1 MGSLECLLCKS
12 QMAAHFD
19 EVFITHLKVQHGTFS
34 NHKLIFNL
42 SRLDQNCLEGI
53 IDFANYKME
62 SEDFT
67 AVEATLREF
76 KTELSSK
83 LKTTLKDPLEYEKT
97 PPSHFEAEEDPL
109 KELLNENLSNI
120 VGKLSNE
127 EKTMPIKLLPRPEV
141 AASVPPPLRSEFVKL
156 SPRPVLV
163 SDSITAAASPP
174 TKLVKPLPCQTEKA
188 TPTPSPLLTMSA
200 ELPEIQISPQ
210 QKEGGGTDKKLFQS
224 VKFLSDRLSER
235 ENNCMCS
242 ICGRGFL
249 SNEKLKRHAIVHDDS
264 QNLLMN
270 RPFIIKK
277 EEPCI
282 KDEPE
287 EKKIDFDIGGV
298 YSSIDSCAEEIKDS
312 EKNEDDYD
320 RNNDLGIIQED
331 DKVHKWTFSS
341 EERKWCIDMFERWK
355 DQPGW
360 YDAVAA
366 EFLKKFPYRAKA
378 PRRAGI
384 YSMVKRMEMYNTC
397 LDRKR
402 SGRPIVNRSN
412 ICDVC
417 GFVAEEKGRSRSQL
431 RDVLRKHK
439 ENHHSEEKECP
450 DCGKLLKGRNY
461 FVHRLSHLPESERK
475 FKCSFCGKGCITKS
489 KLKEHEYIHTDERPF
504 SCKFQCGY
512 SCKNSANIIKHE
524 KCCVKK

>member
-42 SRLDQNCLEGI
+42 SRLDQNCLEEI
-53 IDFANYKME
+53 IDFSNRKME

-67 AVEATLREF
+67 VVESTVREF
-76 KTELSSK
+76 KKELSSK
-83 LKTTLKDPLEYEKT
+83 LMTTMKDPLEDEIT
-97 PPSHFEAEEDPL
+97 PPSYFEAEEDPL

-120 VGKLSNE
+120 VGNLPNE
-127 EKTMPIKLLPRPEV
+127 EKTTPIKLLPRPEV
-141 AASVPPPLRSEFVKL
+141 ATSVPPPLRSKFVKL
-156 SPRPVLV
+156 SPRLLLV
-163 SDSITAAASPP
+163 SDSTTAAASPP
-174 TKLVKPLPCQTEKA
+174 TKLVKLLPCETEKA
-188 TPTPSPLLTMSA
+188 TPTTSPLLTMSA

-210 QKEGGGTDKKLFQS
+210 QKEGGGTDKKISHS
-224 VKFLSDRLSER
+224 VQFLSDRLSEG
-235 ENNCMCS
+235 ENNFICS

-249 SNEKLKRHAIVHDDS
+249 TNEKLKLHATVHDDS
-264 QNLLMN
+264 SNLLMHGHFN
-270 RPFIIKK
+270 FKK
-277 EEPCI
+277 EELCI

-287 EKKIDFDIGGV
+287 EMITDFDFGCV
-298 YSSIDSCAEEIKDS
+298 YSSIDSCAEETKDS
-312 EKNEDDYD
+312 EINEDGYD
-320 RNNDLGIIQED
+320 RNDDLGIIHED
-331 DKVHKWTFSS
+331 DKVHKWTYSS
-341 EERKWCIDMFERWK
+341 EERKWCIDMFERWNK
-355 DQPGW
+355 QPGW

-366 EFLKKFPYRAKA
+366 EFLEKFPYRAKA

-384 YSMVKRMEMYNTC
+384 YSMVRRMEMYNTC
-397 LDRKR
+397 SDRKR
-402 SGRPIVNRSN
+402 SGRPILSRSN

-461 FVHRLSHLPESERK
+461 IVHRQSHLPESERK
-475 FKCSFCGKGCITKS
+475 YKCSFCGKGFITKT

-524 KCCVKK
+524 KFCLKR